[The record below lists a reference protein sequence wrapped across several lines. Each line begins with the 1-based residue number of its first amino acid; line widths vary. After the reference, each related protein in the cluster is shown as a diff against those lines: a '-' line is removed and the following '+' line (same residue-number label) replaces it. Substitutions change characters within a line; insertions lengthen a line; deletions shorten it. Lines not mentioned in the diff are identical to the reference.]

1 MKKQYFTWVLIF
13 MAKLAFSQSF
23 ETTVLK
29 AKGNCLETKISLFN
43 ADLLDYLSVK
53 TYDAKGNLTKNAE
66 TFSAKLN
73 GPYTTENTYEYDA
86 KNNNT
91 KVIFKQNGIQKSVI
105 LKEYDVA
112 GKLTKETLSNAA
124 NVNLATASL
133 TETLTQ
139 NAVEKTF
146 GNANG
151 KETKAFDK
159 AGNLLKQETFD
170 GNGKLTSSL
179 SSDYD
184 AKGNHT
190 KNTRFDAAANVSEV
204 TTLTYEANGNL
215 LNEKTLRNQ
224 EVFSETIYDY
234 LKNNL
239 SKKTHKNRYS
249 QVDYYFTFEYDAA
262 GNLVK
267 QSYFGNNQ
275 LVNSTS
281 FEYDNR
287 GNKTKES
294 YFDKTGKLTGYKA
307 WEYSCK

>member
-1 MKKQYFTWVLIF
+1 MTGIVSFTPID
-13 MAKLAFSQSF
+13 LA
-23 ETTVLK
+23 
-29 AKGNCLETKISLFN
+29 G
-43 ADLLDYLSVK
+43 
-53 TYDAKGNLTKNAE
+53 
-66 TFSAKLN
+66 
-73 GPYTTENTYEYDA
+73 
-86 KNNNT
+86 
-91 KVIFKQNGIQKSVI
+91 
-105 LKEYDVA
+105 
-112 GKLTKETLSNAA
+112 
-124 NVNLATASL
+124 
-133 TETLTQ
+133 
-139 NAVEKTF
+139 
-146 GNANG
+146 
-151 KETKAFDK
+151 
-159 AGNLLKQETFD
+159 TFD

-184 AKGNHT
+184 AKGNRT
-190 KNTRFDAAANVSEV
+190 KSTRFDGAANVSEI

-234 LKNNL
+234 LQNNL
-239 SKKTHKNRYS
+239 SKKTHTNRYR
-249 QVDYYFTFEYDAA
+249 QADYYFTFEYDAA

-281 FEYDNR
+281 FEYDKK